1 MDRFVKAAPR
11 DPGWVQAP
19 GSAPKAGEKRK
30 PGRPVE
36 SEETKRLRR
45 EEKEKEKEK
54 GEETEVEGWRSKN
67 TIRKKETEEHLRKAV
82 SLLTDELLQSDS
94 PEKVEKAKQIQELL
108 DKDFKASIAP

>member
-1 MDRFVKAAPR
+1 MDRFLKPASR

-45 EEKEKEKEK
+45 EEKEKGKEPAVEKER
-54 GEETEVEGWRSKN
+54 EREG
-67 TIRKKETEEHLRKAV
+67 
-82 SLLTDELLQSDS
+82 
-94 PEKVEKAKQIQELL
+94 
-108 DKDFKASIAP
+108 